1 MHFQRM
7 PTILIA
13 VGYVVEQ
20 VDNAR
25 QDAKHCER
33 KTRLGEGMKIEQ
45 TPPEDDPRQ
54 QQDVLGPLA
63 GTQRLEHGSCSR
75 HALDARGCNLTL
87 RAWLSSRLFHNVWRH
102 DIWNLIRSAPM
113 TWSATKELEAALSVI
128 GRADQQRTN
137 EPAKPS
143 GVTEGVG

>member
-13 VGYVVEQ
+13 VGHIVEQ

-25 QDAKHCER
+25 QDAKHHER
-33 KTRLGEGMKIEQ
+33 KTRLGEGMKIEE

-63 GTQRLEHGSCSR
+63 GRSDSSTARARDMRSTRGAGWWSGALGWVTVCVTTSC
-75 HALDARGCNLTL
+75 AMIARQPCED
-87 RAWLSSRLFHNVWRH
+87 SS
-102 DIWNLIRSAPM
+102 
-113 TWSATKELEAALSVI
+113 
-128 GRADQQRTN
+128 G
-137 EPAKPS
+137 
-143 GVTEGVG
+143 